1 MIRPFRKGDADEVA
15 ALWLTVNLECHHF
28 IPADHFYTY
37 YDTLKEVLPQG
48 EVYVM
53 EENGLICGFIGMGGN
68 YIEGLFVLPAY
79 RGKGIGKALLEQC
92 RKRHRALSLC
102 VYEKNEN
109 AVAFYTKAGFRKD
122 QISVNEHTE
131 EREFLMR
138 WSL

>member
-1 MIRPFRKGDADEVA
+1 MPQRTLSFFPKDKGGIMIRPFRKDDTDEVA

-37 YDTLKEVLPQG
+37 YDTLKEVLPQE

-79 RGKGIGKALLEQC
+79 RGKGIGKRCWSSAEKDTGRYRSVSTKKMRMPLLFIQ
-92 RKRHRALSLC
+92 RRAF
-102 VYEKNEN
+102 EKI
-109 AVAFYTKAGFRKD
+109 R
-122 QISVNEHTE
+122 
-131 EREFLMR
+131 
-138 WSL
+138 